1 MKREQISVSQLSAL
15 MCMFII
21 SSSTL
26 LIPTYLA
33 SQAKQDAWIA
43 VTAGIALSCL
53 LVPLYTKLSGTYPG
67 MTLMQ
72 YSEIILG
79 RLPGKA
85 VGLLFWA
92 YLLILTSGLLRQLG
106 EMITTLTL
114 PQTPIQAIHA
124 VMVLLLVFSVRRGLE
139 PVGRAAEIFLPWVLL
154 FILCFLMFLAPEI
167 EINHLLPVMEHGLP
181 PIIKGTLTLI
191 GIPYLDLV
199 VFLMLL
205 PHLRR
210 PEKSG
215 KAFRFAM
222 LSGGGIVLLFT
233 LCSILV
239 LGPHT
244 TERSVYPLFQMAQ
257 KVNIGNFIQRI
268 EVLVG
273 GLWFISLFFKIT
285 VCLYAC
291 ALCAT
296 QLFGLRG
303 YREITYPLGLIIWV
317 LAMIIAPSSVYFLD
331 FIREIWTVSTL
342 PYGLLLPLLLLAVH
356 AWKQRS
362 ARKGES

>member
-1 MKREQISVSQLSAL
+1 MNREQISVSQLSAL

-26 LIPTYLA
+26 LIPTFLA
-33 SQAKQDAWIA
+33 AQAKQDAWIA
-43 VTAGIALSCL
+43 VGAGITAACL
-53 LVPLYTKLSGTYPG
+53 LVPLYTKLSGAYPR
-67 MTLMQ
+67 MTLVE
-72 YSEIILG
+72 YSEAILG

-85 VGLLFWA
+85 VGLLFLA
-92 YLLILTSGLLRQLG
+92 YLLIITSGLLRQLG

-139 PVGRAAEIFLPWVLL
+139 TVGRASEIFLPWVLL
-154 FILCFLMFLAPEI
+154 FIICFLLLLSPEI
-167 EINHLLPVMEHGLP
+167 HLRNLLPIMEHGLP
-181 PIIKGTLTLI
+181 PIVKGSITQI

-199 VFLMLL
+199 IFLMII
-205 PHLRR
+205 PHLRH

-215 KAFRFAM
+215 RAFRFAM

-233 LCSILV
+233 LFAILV
-239 LGPHT
+239 LGAST

-291 ALCAT
+291 ALCAS

-303 YREITYPLGLIIWV
+303 YREITYPLGLMIWV
-317 LAMIIAPSSVYFLD
+317 LAMVIAPSSVYFMN
-331 FIREIWTVSTL
+331 FVQEIWTISTL

-356 AWKQRS
+356 TFKQRS
-362 ARKGES
+362 IRKKRL